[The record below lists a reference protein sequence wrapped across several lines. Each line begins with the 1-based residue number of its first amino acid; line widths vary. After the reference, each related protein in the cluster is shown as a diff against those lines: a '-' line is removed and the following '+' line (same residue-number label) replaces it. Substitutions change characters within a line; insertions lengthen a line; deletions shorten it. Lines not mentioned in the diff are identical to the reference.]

1 MLGNLPPVQRADE
14 EQIERVLDI
23 VRTALGEQLVSAYL
37 FGSAVLG
44 GLKPSS
50 DVDLLA
56 VVRRTTTVDERRRLV
71 EALLPV
77 SGRDGRRHAEVTTV
91 VASELRP
98 WGYPPRMDF
107 QYGDWLRDR
116 FERGELGPP
125 STVNPDL
132 TTLLAMVHRNGR
144 TLLGPPAAEL
154 FEPVPPEDLR
164 RAVSD
169 VDALLD
175 DLDDDT
181 RNVVL
186 TLARAWSTL
195 ETGEIRSKDAA
206 AGWALERLPSEHRP
220 VLEHARAIYLGEADE
235 RWDRLAADVRPHAD
249 YVVGRIRD

>member
-1 MLGNLPPVQRADE
+1 
-14 EQIERVLDI
+14 
-23 VRTALGEQLVSAYL
+23 
-37 FGSAVLG
+37 
-44 GLKPSS
+44 
-50 DVDLLA
+50 
-56 VVRRTTTVDERRRLV
+56 
-71 EALLPV
+71 
-77 SGRDGRRHAEVTTV
+77 
-91 VASELRP
+91 
-98 WGYPPRMDF
+98 
-107 QYGDWLRDR
+107 
-116 FERGELGPP
+116 
-125 STVNPDL
+125 
-132 TTLLAMVHRNGR
+132 
-144 TLLGPPAAEL
+144 
-154 FEPVPPEDLR
+154 
-164 RAVSD
+164 